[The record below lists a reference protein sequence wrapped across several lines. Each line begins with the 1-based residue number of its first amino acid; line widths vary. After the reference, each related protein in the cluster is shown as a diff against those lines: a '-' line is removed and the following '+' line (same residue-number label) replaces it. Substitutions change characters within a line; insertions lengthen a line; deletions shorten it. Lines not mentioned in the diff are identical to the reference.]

1 MRAGAQD
8 GRKRHWTVAGPC
20 GKIETQQTNREG
32 RCTAD
37 YSAWDGWSRERMVR
51 EICRL
56 IDEMPEEEAREWAER
71 HLYPMVERVRQ
82 REKNRSA

>member
-37 YSAWDGWSRERMVR
+37 YSAWDGWSREDIVQ
-51 EICRL
+51 EICTK
-56 IDEMPEEEAREWAER
+56 IKSAP
-71 HLYPMVERVRQ
+71 
-82 REKNRSA
+82 REKVLKWAAEFLWPVLEELRQSENAESA